1 MSQTPDSMAGG
12 PPAHVALLQ
21 MLTAKW
27 LSTAISTA
35 AILGIADHVAVDQP
49 VTVADLAAATKTNE
63 SALYRLLRALSSV
76 GIFSELEDG
85 RFAHTPLSVP
95 LRSDAKPCVR
105 NMAMMLMEDW
115 HLKVWAEMPW
125 SVQTGQPAP
134 LKVYGMRGFD
144 YFSAH
149 PEAGVVF
156 NHAMTDMS
164 TAEAPLVAAAYDFSG
179 FTHIIDVA
187 GGLGML
193 LASILEKTPGLRGTV
208 FEMPYFIEQVRS
220 SPILAPYTDRCDVVG
235 GDFFVSVPPA
245 DCYIM
250 KHIIH
255 DWEDEKA
262 VAILEN
268 CRASIEPGGKLLV
281 VERVVGARN
290 VPQFAKLMDLEMLVA
305 PGGLERTEDEFRAL
319 FKAAGFRLDRVIAGV
334 GPQEIIEGSPV

>member
-1 MSQTPDSMAGG
+1 
-12 PPAHVALLQ
+12 
-21 MLTAKW
+21 
-27 LSTAISTA
+27 
-35 AILGIADHVAVDQP
+35 
-49 VTVADLAAATKTNE
+49 
-63 SALYRLLRALSSV
+63 
-76 GIFSELEDG
+76 
-85 RFAHTPLSVP
+85 
-95 LRSDAKPCVR
+95 
-105 NMAMMLMEDW
+105 
-115 HLKVWAEMPW
+115 
-125 SVQTGQPAP
+125 
-134 LKVYGMRGFD
+134 
-144 YFSAH
+144 
-149 PEAGVVF
+149 
-156 NHAMTDMS
+156 
-164 TAEAPLVAAAYDFSG
+164 
-179 FTHIIDVA
+179 
-187 GGLGML
+187 ML

-220 SPILAPYTDRCDVVG
+220 SPLLAPYRERCDVVG

-305 PGGLERTEDEFRAL
+305 PGGLERTEDEFRTL
-319 FKAAGFRLDRVIAGV
+319 FRAAGFRLDRVISGV